1 MSDLKSL
8 SYLIV
13 DDVNSVRAFLRQT
26 LQHME
31 VTEIH
36 EASCGTDAIELFK
49 QHIPDVVFLDIELPD
64 MDGQEVLKQ
73 IRNIKSNAFVVM
85 VSAHSAIDNV
95 KYSLSQ
101 GASGF
106 IVKPFLPKKIAT
118 ILKKFQG

>member
-1 MSDLKSL
+1 MSDLNSL

-13 DDVNSVRAFLRQT
+13 DDVSSVRDFLRQT
-26 LQHME
+26 LEHME
-31 VTEIH
+31 VTEIY
-36 EASCGTDAIELFK
+36 EASCGADAIDLFK

-64 MDGQEVLKQ
+64 ADGQEILKQ
-73 IRNIKSNAFVVM
+73 IRSIKSNAFVVM
-85 VSAHSAIDNV
+85 VSAHSAVDNV

-106 IVKPFLPKKIAT
+106 IVKPFSSKKIAT